1 MGTIIRPEVSK
12 KNKYWVEKHRY
23 YELKHFCLQYP
34 IWKKAYVALEGLSS
48 RPNDLE
54 AISKTNRISNPTER
68 CAEARLKYSKLIEMV
83 EQTAIKTD
91 SELYSYI
98 LTGVTEECTYEHLK
112 SKYNIPC
119 CRQTYYELYRKF
131 FYLLNK
137 VRE

>member
-1 MGTIIRPEVSK
+1 MGTLIRPELSR
-12 KNKYWVEKHRY
+12 KNKYYVEKNRY
-23 YELKHFCLQYP
+23 FELKYFCLQYP
-34 IWKKAYVALEGLSS
+34 IWKKAYLALEGLSS

-54 AISKTNRISNPTER
+54 AISKTNRISDPTEK
-68 CAEARLKYSKLIEMV
+68 CAEARLRYSRLIEMV
-83 EQTAIKTD
+83 EQTAIETD

-98 LTGVTEECTYEHLK
+98 LTGVTEGCTYECLK
-112 SKYNIPC
+112 SRLDIPC

>member
-12 KNKYWVEKHRY
+12 KNKYWIERHRH

-34 IWKKAYVALEGLSS
+34 IWKKAYLALDSLSA

-54 AISKTNRISNPTER
+54 VISKTNNISNPTER
-68 CAEARLKYSKLIEMV
+68 CAEARMKYLRLMEMV
-83 EQTAIKTD
+83 EQTAFKTD
-91 SELYSYI
+91 PELHSYI
-98 LTGVTEECTYEHLK
+98 LIGVTEGHTYEYLK
-112 SKYNIPC
+112 SRLGIPC

>member
-1 MGTIIRPEVSK
+1 MSTIIRPQVSK
-12 KNKYWVEKHRY
+12 KNKYYVEKHRY

-34 IWKKAYVALEGLSS
+34 IWKKAYKALEGLSS
-48 RPNDLE
+48 RPVDLE
-54 AISKTNRISNPTER
+54 VISKTNRISNPTER
-68 CAEARLKYSKLIEMV
+68 CAEAMLKYSGMIEMV
-83 EQTAIKTD
+83 EQTAIETD

-98 LTGVTEECTYEHLK
+98 LTGVTEGCTYDYLK
-112 SKYNIPC
+112 SRLDIPC

>member
-12 KNKYWVEKHRY
+12 KNKYWMEKHRY

-34 IWKKAYVALEGLSS
+34 IWKKAYIALDGLSS
-48 RPNDLE
+48 IPSDLE

-68 CAEARLKYSKLIEMV
+68 CAEARMKYLRLMEMV
-83 EQTAIKTD
+83 EQAAIDTD